1 MQRRHL
7 LVLGA
12 LLCACRKGTENQTG
26 SFVPIAAAP
35 AGTQGCGALAP
46 APTGTTELT
55 LAAGTQ
61 AVIGPLS
68 RMAGVPGTQTAYLTG
83 ADGSVHLLD
92 LSVSPVG
99 DATLVNAG
107 TIEALLALAPSSA
120 VLSGIAILD
129 LGTLVVAEHT
139 SNTLIDVSRATAD
152 DVALFAG
159 TPSTTGGFADGT
171 GGAIFFRFDAP
182 VDLLAATPRTVYVT
196 DTGNHAIRR
205 VDRASRVGLA
215 SAITIAGSGAPGFAD
230 GDLTSASFDTP
241 SGLSLTCPGEMIVTE
256 SGAAG
261 FGGNRLRL
269 LRVGSNSFFGLQ
281 GSTSTLAG
289 DGSAVSV
296 EGVDTLAALAAPVSP
311 VLGAD
316 ASSSTITWIDSGTGA
331 LRRHDLATGLSDC
344 PLDPVTCGASFPAGA
359 GYSLIRGGDDALYVL
374 AADTARLFRVDP

>member
-12 LLCACRKGTENQTG
+12 LLCACRKGTENQSA

-35 AGTQGCGALAP
+35 ASTQGCGAMPPAP
-46 APTGTTELT
+46 AGTTELT

-61 AVIGPLS
+61 AVIGPMS

-92 LSVSPVG
+92 LSVSPAG
-99 DATLVNAG
+99 DTVLVNAG
-107 TIEALLALAPSSA
+107 TIETLLALAPSSA

-139 SNTLIDVSRATAD
+139 TNTLIDVSRATAD

-159 TPSTTGGFADGT
+159 TPSAPGGFADGA
-171 GGAIFFRFDAP
+171 GGAIFFRFEAP

-205 VDRASRVGLA
+205 VDRASRMGLA
-215 SAITIAGSGAPGFAD
+215 VAMTIAGSGAPGFAD
-230 GDLTSASFDTP
+230 GSLSSTVLDTP
-241 SGLSLTCPGEMIVTE
+241 SGLTLTCPGEMVVSE

-269 LRVGSNSFFGLQ
+269 LRVGTSSFLGLS
-281 GSTSTLAG
+281 GASLTLSG
-289 DGSAVSV
+289 DGSAVSI
-296 EGVDTLAALAAPVSP
+296 EGVDTMAALAAPVSP

-316 ASSSTITWIDSGTGA
+316 ASSSTILWIDSGTGA
-331 LRRHDLATGLSDC
+331 LRRYDFATGLADC
-344 PLDPVTCGASFPAGA
+344 PLDPGTCGASFPAGA
-359 GYSLIRGGDDALYVL
+359 GYGLFRGGDDALYVL
-374 AADTARLFRVDP
+374 AADTARLFRIDP